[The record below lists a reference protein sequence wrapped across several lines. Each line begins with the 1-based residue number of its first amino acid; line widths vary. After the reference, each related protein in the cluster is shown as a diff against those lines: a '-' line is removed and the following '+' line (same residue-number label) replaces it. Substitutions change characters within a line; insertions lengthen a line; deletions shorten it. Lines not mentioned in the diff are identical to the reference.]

1 MESRAPLYALCTSFS
16 SSPSSPPPDR
26 SLSFPIEDLED
37 VVKDD
42 GLHSSAIS
50 SLLPTGESNTE
61 DVTTNPNLPRGNPVE
76 SISILQVLSTAIDMT
91 IDKKTKS
98 LLLCVCLFRD
108 FEVFT
113 RFICALL
120 ERFGLKNKE
129 CVWWGGVGFD
139 FSYIYEICS

>member
-1 MESRAPLYALCTSFS
+1 
-16 SSPSSPPPDR
+16 
-26 SLSFPIEDLED
+26 
-37 VVKDD
+37 
-42 GLHSSAIS
+42 
-50 SLLPTGESNTE
+50 
-61 DVTTNPNLPRGNPVE
+61 VE

-98 LLLCVCLFRD
+98 LLLCVCLYRD

-129 CVWWGGVGFD
+129 CV
-139 FSYIYEICS
+139 